1 MPSIWAGGAATT
13 CKSMLPKKEFLSKSK
28 CSKSIFNNLI
38 VTLTIY
44 SFCRLSDFFW
54 SVDITFWMMVGILV
68 EFNVSCNVGAGQLN
82 GRVPSYVNRITLQAA
97 IRIAIRANRCLYG
110 RKVVPWSYSRTVLT
124 QIIPPVSFVVF
135 YKMQI
140 WRVVLHL

>member
-1 MPSIWAGGAATT
+1 MQSIWAGGAATT
-13 CKSMLPKKEFLSKSK
+13 CKSMLPKKDFLSKSK
-28 CSKSIFNNLI
+28 CSKSIFNNVI
-38 VTLTIY
+38 VTLTIH

-82 GRVPSYVNRITLQAA
+82 GRVPPYVNRITLQAA

-110 RKVVPWSYSRTVLT
+110 RKVVP
-124 QIIPPVSFVVF
+124 
-135 YKMQI
+135 
-140 WRVVLHL
+140 